1 MIRDRRYRWL
11 AGGRRQV
18 VGVEVVTRMLHLI
31 TINTS
36 FIVNHYLLLYNET
49 GQFTTEETTVISP
62 TWSGNVKFPYF
73 WWKYYLQRTLHS
85 HSCSPQWVKVST
97 RVIIVRLGLLL
108 IGITNIIWG
117 LVDCKY
123 KLCTQWWQYV
133 ISADLWM
140 KTKLLLFSS
149 IFTQMFFKL
158 LTALASRIWKSL

>member
-62 TWSGNVKFPYF
+62 T
-73 WWKYYLQRTLHS
+73 
-85 HSCSPQWVKVST
+85 
-97 RVIIVRLGLLL
+97 
-108 IGITNIIWG
+108 
-117 LVDCKY
+117 
-123 KLCTQWWQYV
+123 
-133 ISADLWM
+133 
-140 KTKLLLFSS
+140 
-149 IFTQMFFKL
+149 
-158 LTALASRIWKSL
+158 